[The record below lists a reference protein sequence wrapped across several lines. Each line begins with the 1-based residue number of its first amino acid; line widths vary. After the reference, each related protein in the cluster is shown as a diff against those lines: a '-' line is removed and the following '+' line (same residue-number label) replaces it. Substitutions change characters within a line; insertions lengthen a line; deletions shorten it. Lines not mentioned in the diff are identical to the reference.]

1 MKGYIKTIMKT
12 WENYITLTISRP
24 TGDDVINIKIY
35 CPKLIMAAMLFII
48 FCGVLLAGFFIGGL
62 IAENNMLK
70 TNNVRLHDVNHAQQK
85 LINENQRE
93 IEDITIN
100 YSQIQEKAG
109 HLASMYS
116 EIVEKYK
123 EITEKYILDETS
135 TLPSRGAKRDDKGFV
150 TDLINIR
157 NKILELSSIQTDISA
172 DNTALLDTRK
182 LLDGFAEALPDFTPV
197 QGRIT
202 DRFGERIDPFTR
214 KQQQHKGLDIAAP
227 YGSDI
232 MAAGKGKVV
241 FAGRKG
247 AYGNLIII
255 EHGYGIITYY
265 AHASKLLV
273 EAGQEVNKGEVIA
286 RIGSTGRS
294 TAPHLHFEVRI
305 NNEPVDPLKY
315 ITVE

>member
-1 MKGYIKTIMKT
+1 MKT

-48 FCGVLLAGFFIGGL
+48 ICGVLLAGFFIGGL

-157 NKILELSSIQTDISA
+157 NKNLSSVHS
-172 DNTALLDTRK
+172 
-182 LLDGFAEALPDFTPV
+182 
-197 QGRIT
+197 
-202 DRFGERIDPFTR
+202 DR
-214 KQQQHKGLDIAAP
+214 
-227 YGSDI
+227 
-232 MAAGKGKVV
+232 
-241 FAGRKG
+241 
-247 AYGNLIII
+247 
-255 EHGYGIITYY
+255 
-265 AHASKLLV
+265 
-273 EAGQEVNKGEVIA
+273 
-286 RIGSTGRS
+286 
-294 TAPHLHFEVRI
+294 
-305 NNEPVDPLKY
+305 Y
-315 ITVE
+315 IC